1 MVEDVEKEDEPAE
14 EDVQAEEDDSMLNQ
28 HIQRPKSKAN
38 WKDRNTLTLCE
49 IACEE
54 IDAGNYAG
62 RVWSPQA
69 YKNMREKYWERAK
82 LWHPSRE
89 FRNKITNLKGLY
101 NDWVWLQQQNGCG
114 RGLDGEVTAT
124 ADWWEKEIKDRP
136 NLKKFRNG
144 NPEYMPLLH
153 EIFHEVAVDGSSA
166 YVPGTED
173 CLELNNDDDLDGN
186 EGFVSSP
193 MSTNTQKRGSR
204 SELRSIASSPSKR
217 SKTLDN
223 MPRTQG
229 KTRGPFVKYMK
240 DIETK
245 LEKESEKTDS
255 ILQALVNQGNEKVR
269 RSEER
274 AQSVKNCQNLA
285 IECGASEE
293 SVEYFVAC
301 DLFKEKHNRTVFQN
315 MKTPEARLI
324 WLKRWCRAKN
334 MYAADGEI

>member
-1 MVEDVEKEDEPAE
+1 MVEDVEEEDEE
-14 EDVQAEEDDSMLNQ
+14 EEDDSMLNQ
-28 HIQRPKSKAN
+28 HIQRPKIKAN
-38 WKDRNTLTLCE
+38 WTDRNTLTLCE

-82 LWHPSRE
+82 LWHPGRE
-89 FRNKITNLKGLY
+89 FKNKITNLKGLY
-101 NDWVWLQQQNGCG
+101 NDWLWLQQQTGCG
-114 RGLDGEVTAT
+114 HGSDGEVTAT

-153 EIFHEVAVDGSSA
+153 EIFHEVAAVDGSSA

-173 CLELNNDDDLDGN
+173 CLELNNDDDLDGD
-186 EGFVSSP
+186 EGFVPSP
-193 MSTNTQKRGSR
+193 MSTSTQKRGSR
-204 SELRSIASSPSKR
+204 SELRSTASSPSKR
-217 SKTLDN
+217 SKTLDD
-223 MPRTQG
+223 MPRTHG

-274 AQSVKNCQNLA
+274 AQSVKNRQNLA

-324 WLKRWCRAKN
+324 WLKRWCRTKN

>member
-1 MVEDVEKEDEPAE
+1 M
-14 EDVQAEEDDSMLNQ
+14 
-28 HIQRPKSKAN
+28 
-38 WKDRNTLTLCE
+38 
-49 IACEE
+49 
-54 IDAGNYAG
+54 
-62 RVWSPQA
+62 
-69 YKNMREKYWERAK
+69 
-82 LWHPSRE
+82 
-89 FRNKITNLKGLY
+89 
-101 NDWVWLQQQNGCG
+101 
-114 RGLDGEVTAT
+114 
-124 ADWWEKEIKDRP
+124 
-136 NLKKFRNG
+136 
-144 NPEYMPLLH
+144 
-153 EIFHEVAVDGSSA
+153 DGSSA

-186 EGFVSSP
+186 EGFVSIP

-204 SELRSIASSPSKR
+204 SELRSTASSPSKR

-229 KTRGPFVKYMK
+229 KTRGAFVKYMK

-285 IECGASEE
+285 I
-293 SVEYFVAC
+293 VAC

-334 MYAADGEI
+334 MYATDGEI

>member
-1 MVEDVEKEDEPAE
+1 M
-14 EDVQAEEDDSMLNQ
+14 
-28 HIQRPKSKAN
+28 
-38 WKDRNTLTLCE
+38 
-49 IACEE
+49 
-54 IDAGNYAG
+54 
-62 RVWSPQA
+62 
-69 YKNMREKYWERAK
+69 
-82 LWHPSRE
+82 
-89 FRNKITNLKGLY
+89 
-101 NDWVWLQQQNGCG
+101 
-114 RGLDGEVTAT
+114 
-124 ADWWEKEIKDRP
+124 
-136 NLKKFRNG
+136 
-144 NPEYMPLLH
+144 
-153 EIFHEVAVDGSSA
+153 DGSSA

-204 SELRSIASSPSKR
+204 SELRSTASSPSKR
-217 SKTLDN
+217 S
-223 MPRTQG
+223 

-315 MKTPEARLI
+315 MKTPEARSI